1 MESIP
6 FTTACMAVLSKA
18 KAVAEGEEHTQ
29 ISAAHVGLA
38 LLDEPTSLLPRLLAK
53 LSSSGA
59 CPADVEARLRASL
72 RALLAKQPRQSP
84 APTSIGMDSAL
95 SRLLKAADGVRRAAG
110 DTHVAVD
117 ALIMAVLADAASP
130 LAKCFADS
138 GVAKDAMAAAVAE
151 LRGGKKVA
159 SEGAEELY
167 DALSKYAIDLVE
179 RAEKGALDPVI
190 GRNAE
195 VRRVIEVLARAKK
208 NNPLLVGPPGVGKT
222 AIVEGLALRIAAND
236 VPSSLRNCR
245 VFSLDLG
252 SLLAGA
258 WVRQARARA
267 VAAATP
273 PHPAPPR
280 PPLLP
285 AHLPPPRH
293 QGPRRV

>member
-1 MESIP
+1 
-6 FTTACMAVLSKA
+6 MAVLSKA
-18 KAVAEGEEHTQ
+18 KSVAESEEHTQ
-29 ISAAHVGLA
+29 ISPAHVGMA
-38 LLDEPTSLLPRLLAK
+38 LLDEPASLLPRLLEK
-53 LSSSGA
+53 LASTGA
-59 CPADVEARLRASL
+59 SPPDVGARLRTNI

-84 APTSIGMDSAL
+84 APTSIGIDSAL
-95 SRLLKAADGVRRAAG
+95 ARLLKAADGVRKAAG

-117 ALIMAVLADAASP
+117 ALLTAVLADTSSP
-130 LAKCFADS
+130 LAKCFTDS
-138 GVAKDAMAAAVAE
+138 GIAKDAMATVTAE
-151 LRGGKKVA
+151 LRGGKKVT

-190 GRNAE
+190 GRNTE

-252 SLLAGA
+252 SLLAGS
-258 WVRQARARA
+258 
-267 VAAATP
+267 
-273 PHPAPPR
+273 
-280 PPLLP
+280 
-285 AHLPPPRH
+285 
-293 QGPRRV
+293 